1 MKESMVPLVIS
12 LIFSVQNTFVDAEI
26 QSSLWLLPGYFINTS
41 ICLVGKTLFASL
53 AELELHQYLF

>member
-26 QSSLWLLPGYFINTS
+26 RSSLWLLPGYFINTS
-41 ICLVGKTLFASL
+41 ICLVGKPLFA
-53 AELELHQYLF
+53 AFVET